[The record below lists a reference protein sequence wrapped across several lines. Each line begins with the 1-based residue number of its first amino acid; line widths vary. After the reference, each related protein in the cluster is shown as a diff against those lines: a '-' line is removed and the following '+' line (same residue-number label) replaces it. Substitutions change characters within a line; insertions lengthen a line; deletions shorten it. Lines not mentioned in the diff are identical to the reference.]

1 VSSSVGYL
9 SEIGSGSNWLAYHL
23 AVLLALH
30 QYFLAQSRSPVPALL
45 VLDQP
50 SQVYFPKR
58 VLSRTEDEEADEE
71 EPRLRDEDV
80 DAVRMAFDVMGKV
93 ALKAK
98 GKLQLIVLDHAS
110 RDVWGDVEGVVGL
123 PEWRNGVKLVPMEWL
138 NVG

>member
-1 VSSSVGYL
+1 
-9 SEIGSGSNWLAYHL
+9 
-23 AVLLALH
+23 LALH